1 MAKRRAGLHREI
13 SSIFDGV
20 PIPKSGG
27 SGEAPSKPEPS
38 RSGYDVQKTSNK
50 WRFDTSEPKRSA
62 GPATQ
67 TSTPMKPKE
76 PVMPPPRTAP
86 AEQPR
91 VETGPQTGEE
101 NLLQRIWQQ
110 IESKLLEPKPGVSP
124 ARQKMTLILIPALS
138 VTLIF
143 VLLKVFGT
151 APRGASQTRKDT
163 VVNTASIGVTGINW
177 QIPEPYPTDLRDPTQ
192 FRRVRTTTNE
202 TEGQTGKLI
211 VSGILFDKDDPS
223 SSSASICNQVVS
235 EGDEI
240 LGAKVVRIN
249 KSSVEFE
256 KDGQRW
262 TQRVTKE

>member
-27 SGEAPSKPEPS
+27 SGESPSKPTPS
-38 RSGYDVQKTSNK
+38 RNGHEVQKTSNK
-50 WRFDTSEPKRSA
+50 WRFDTSESKRSA
-62 GPATQ
+62 GPAMQ
-67 TSTPMKPKE
+67 TGAPMKPKE
-76 PVMPPPRTAP
+76 ALKSPARTAP

-91 VETGPQTGEE
+91 VETGSQTSEE
-101 NLLQRIWQQ
+101 NFLQRIWQQ

-138 VTLIF
+138 VALIF

-151 APRGASQTRKDT
+151 APRGASQTREDT
-163 VVNTASIGVTGINW
+163 VVNTASIGMTRIDW
-177 QIPEPYPTDLRDPTQ
+177 QIPEPYPADLRDPTR
-192 FRRVRTTTNE
+192 FTRVRTTTDD

-223 SSSASICNQVVS
+223 SSSASINDEVVS

-262 TQRVTKE
+262 TQRVAKE